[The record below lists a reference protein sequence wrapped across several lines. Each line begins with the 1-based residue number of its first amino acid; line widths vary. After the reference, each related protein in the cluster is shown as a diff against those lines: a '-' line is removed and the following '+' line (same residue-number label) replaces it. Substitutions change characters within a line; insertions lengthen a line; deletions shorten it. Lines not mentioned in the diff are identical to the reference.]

1 MALSFSVVES
11 KFESQGIS
19 AYATLVIKDAMSA
32 NVRVDIKAKCL
43 ILLFIT
49 EHPSLNFNPLTFV
62 PSEN

>member
-19 AYATLVIKDAMSA
+19 AYATLVIKDVMIV
-32 NVRVDIKAKCL
+32 NVRADINAKRL

-49 EHPSLNFNPLTFV
+49 EHPSLNFNPLAFV